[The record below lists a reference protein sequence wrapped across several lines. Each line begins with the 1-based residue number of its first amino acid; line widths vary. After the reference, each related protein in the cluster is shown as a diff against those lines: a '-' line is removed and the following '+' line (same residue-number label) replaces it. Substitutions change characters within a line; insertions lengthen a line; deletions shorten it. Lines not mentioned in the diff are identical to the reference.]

1 MLAFIASRFVLD
13 NASSTTHLRR
23 TAPHRTPEPSPTR
36 TGTYTDRRCKT
47 CLDQRTRQRARLD
60 PQSSMPPAYSPK
72 ESVRSAAS
80 QALESATDHQQTP
93 IPKRSEP
100 SHQEPEDSGL

>member
-47 CLDQRTRQRARLD
+47 CLDLRTPQRARLD
-60 PQSSMPPAYSPK
+60 PQSSMPPAYSLK
-72 ESVRSAAS
+72 ESARSVAS
-80 QALESATDHQQTP
+80 QAPESARDHRKTP
-93 IPKRSEP
+93 IPRRSEP
-100 SHQEPEDSGL
+100 SHREPEDSG